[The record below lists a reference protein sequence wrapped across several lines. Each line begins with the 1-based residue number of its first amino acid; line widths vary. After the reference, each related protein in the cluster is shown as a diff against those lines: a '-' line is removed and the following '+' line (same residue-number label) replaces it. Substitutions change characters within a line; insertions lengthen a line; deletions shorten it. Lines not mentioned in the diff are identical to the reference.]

1 LTNRYIA
8 PIIKAGR
15 KGAPRSN
22 IVYWMENSLT
32 NQKMDIIYEYKGGK
46 LIYSMQN
53 RPKNPLIRKIIL
65 YNEKMRKQQ
74 KYSYLERQ

>member
-32 NQKMDIIYEYKGGK
+32 NQKMDIIYENIK
-46 LIYSMQN
+46 
-53 RPKNPLIRKIIL
+53 
-65 YNEKMRKQQ
+65 E
-74 KYSYLERQ
+74 ED